1 MVVELL
7 DVKGLV
13 VPNLFEF
20 PLLLLKLGKNNGLVI
35 LLLYLLIYEWVV
47 NDALELLLGLF
58 FYVQILILSF
68 LIPLHAHLNSLSPKS

>member
-58 FYVQILILSF
+58 FYVQILIFSF
-68 LIPLHAHLNSLSPKS
+68 LVSLHAHFNGLSPQS